1 VDFLGISGVLMSN
14 QYDLVVIGSGPGGYV
29 AAAKAATLGFKTAI
43 VEKDKSL
50 GGTCLH
56 RGCIPTKALLHAAD
70 TYDEI
75 KHGARIGI
83 KTSGVEVDWTEV
95 QKYKD
100 RVVITNASG
109 VSHLMK
115 SKKIEVFHGIGRLK
129 DQNTVVVEGE
139 KKSPELKAQYIILA
153 VGSKP
158 RNLPD
163 TDHTSA
169 RILNSDTILNLKQIP
184 GSLTII
190 GGGVIGIEFASIFA
204 RLGTKV
210 KVIEA
215 LPRILASADPDCSK
229 ELATQL
235 EKQGVTFHVNAKI
248 DQVTN
253 KSEQAHVI
261 FRDEKG
267 KSLQVD
273 SDYVLVSIGRV
284 PLTEN
289 LGLENTKV
297 TLDRGFVVVDAYLQ
311 SKEKNIYAIGDC
323 INTPWL
329 AHIASKEGIIAVSH
343 MAKQKVSP
351 LNYDH
356 TPSCVYSEP
365 PVAWAGLTEEQAK
378 ERGLDIKVSKFDFIR
393 NGKASI
399 LQKNRGFV
407 KFITDKK
414 YGEILGVHIIGPQA
428 TELLAEPA
436 FAMQTESTIDQ
447 IADTV
452 HAHPTLY
459 ESIYEAALSAVGQP
473 IHG

>member
-1 VDFLGISGVLMSN
+1 MSY

-29 AAAKAATLGFKTAI
+29 AAARASALGLKTAI
-43 VEKDKSL
+43 VEKDPAL

-70 TYDEI
+70 TYDEV

-83 KTSGVEVDWTEV
+83 KTSGVEVDWTEI

-100 RVVITNASG
+100 RVVSMNAGG

-115 SKKIEVFHGIGRLK
+115 SKKIDTYTGFGRLK
-129 DQNTVVVEGE
+129 DKNTVEVVAE
-139 KKSPELKAQYIILA
+139 KGKSQTLTTKNILLA

-158 RNLPD
+158 RSLPNVD
-163 TDHTSA
+163 PSP
-169 RILNSDTILNLKQIP
+169 RILNSDSILNLKHIP

-204 RLGTKV
+204 RFGTKV
-210 KVIEA
+210 KVIES
-215 LPRILASADPDCSK
+215 LPRVLAMADADCSK
-229 ELATQL
+229 ELTSQL
-235 EKQGVTFHVNAKI
+235 EKQGVSFHTNAK
-248 DQVTN
+248 VEKVSN

-261 FRDEKG
+261 FNDG
-267 KSLQVD
+267 SSSVQID
-273 SDYVLVSIGRV
+273 SDYVLVSIGRI
-284 PLTEN
+284 PLTEG

-297 TLDRGFVVVDAYLQ
+297 ELERGFIGIDGFMKT
-311 SKEKNIYAIGDC
+311 KEPNIYAIGDC
-323 INTPWL
+323 VNTPWL
-329 AHIASKEGIIAVSH
+329 AHVASKEGVIAAEH
-343 MAKQKVSP
+343 MAGLKPVP

-365 PVAWAGLTEEQAK
+365 PVAWAGLTKEQAE
-378 ERGLDIKVSKFDFIR
+378 ERGYKVKIGKFDFMR

-407 KFITDKK
+407 KFITDQK

-428 TELLAEPA
+428 TELLAEPS
-436 FAMQTESTIDQ
+436 FAMQMEATIDD
-447 IADTV
+447 IADAI

-459 ESIYEAALSAVGQP
+459 ESIYEAALAAVDKP

>member
-1 VDFLGISGVLMSN
+1 MASK
-14 QYDLVVIGSGPGGYV
+14 YDLVVIGSGPGGYV
-29 AAAKAATLGFKTAI
+29 AASKASSLGLKTAI
-43 VEKDKSL
+43 VEKDSAL

-75 KHGARIGI
+75 KHGSAIGI
-83 KTSGVEVDWTEV
+83 KASGVEVDFSQV
-95 QKYKD
+95 QKYKKK
-100 RVVITNASG
+100 VVTSNAGG

-115 SKKIEVFHGIGRLK
+115 SRKVDVFHGFGSLK
-129 DQNTVVVEGE
+129 DSSTVLIKGDDEQTITA
-139 KKSPELKAQYIILA
+139 KNILLA

-158 RNLPD
+158 RDLPSA
-163 TDHTSA
+163 DHSSA
-169 RILNSDTILNLKQIP
+169 RILNSDTILELKDIP

-190 GGGVIGIEFASIFA
+190 GGGVIGIEFASIFS

-210 KVIEA
+210 SVIESM
-215 LPRILASADPDCSK
+215 PRVLYPADPDCSK
-229 ELATQL
+229 ELKTQL
-235 EKQGVTFHVNAKI
+235 EKQGIKFYLNAKVKKVI
-248 DQVTN
+248 N
-253 KSEQAHVI
+253 KSEQAHTLLASEDGSDI
-261 FRDEKG
+261 
-267 KSLQVD
+267 QID

-289 LGLENTKV
+289 IGLENTRVKSEK
-297 TLDRGFVVVDAYLQ
+297 GFIAVDGFMQ
-311 SKEKNIYAIGDC
+311 TDEPNIYAIGDC
-323 INTPWL
+323 VNTPWL
-329 AHIASKEGIIAVSH
+329 AHIASKEGLIAVDH
-343 MAKQKVSP
+343 MSGNEAVP
-351 LNYDH
+351 FNYDH

-365 PVAWAGLTEEQAK
+365 PVAWAGLNEEQAK
-378 ERGLDIKVSKFDFIR
+378 DQGIDYSVSKFDFAR

-407 KFITDKK
+407 KFLYDKK

-436 FAMQTESTIDQ
+436 FAMQLEATIDDV
-447 IADTV
+447 ADTV

-459 ESIYEAALSAVGQP
+459 ESIYEAALSAVGKP